1 MNSVL
6 RKALILYRGRIFGTS
21 AGLLFALVYL
31 HFGFFRTL
39 FIGICAVAGYYVGV
53 RLDADED
60 LRSLLERLLPPI
72 D

>member
-6 RKALILYRGRIFGTS
+6 RRVLILYRGRIIGTLV
-21 AGLLFALVYL
+21 GLLFALVYL

-39 FIGICAVAGYYVGV
+39 FIVVCATAGYYVGV